1 MAPASRDDGTGGA
14 YARAPRTHD
23 AEITEVGPGTPC
35 GELMR
40 RYWHPV
46 EMSERLGI
54 KPMNIRV
61 LGEDLVLFRDLKGRT
76 GLITPR
82 CIHRGAPMY
91 YAKVEDAGIRCPY
104 HGWLFDTEGKCLDQ
118 PCETDRPEFRARC
131 RQPWYPVE
139 ERYGLVFAYLGPP
152 AKKPLLPRWAPFE
165 DIAPDQKI
173 VTDAA
178 SFSVGGDD
186 TEELIPWNWLQD
198 WENTMDP
205 FHVVILHTSFSGPQ
219 FNPEMAV
226 MPNVDW
232 AVTPLGMQYSA
243 YRRMTDG
250 EEMDRVTHVMFP
262 SLRSVPNVQLSH
274 GVAESMGWLV
284 PVDDTHHRTFHI
296 TRMPEDFDGVPLVTA
311 PVLEKKWADMTE
323 DERWRAPGDWEIQMG
338 QGPITLHGE
347 ERLAASDRGVV
358 MLRRLLREQLELVRE
373 GGDPIGVHFDPSV
386 PAYHIGAGNFY
397 RDRMATAGA

>member
-1 MAPASRDDGTGGA
+1 MARTTRDDATGSA
-14 YARAPRTHD
+14 YGRPQQTHD
-23 AEITEVGPGTPC
+23 GELTEVGPGTPC

-40 RYWHPV
+40 RYWHPI
-46 EMSERLGI
+46 EISERLGI
-54 KPMNIRV
+54 KPTNIRV
-61 LGEDLVLFRDLKGRT
+61 LGEDLILFRDLKGRA

-104 HGWLFDTEGKCLDQ
+104 HGWLFDTEGRCLNQ
-118 PCETDRPEFRARC
+118 PCETDRPEFRARS

-139 ERYGLVFAYLGPP
+139 ERYGLIFAYLGPP
-152 AKKPLLPRWAPFE
+152 GKKPVLPRWAPFE
-165 DIAPDQKI
+165 DIASGEKI
-173 VTDAA
+173 VPDAA
-178 SFSVGGDD
+178 SYSVGGDE

-232 AVTPLGMQYSA
+232 APTPLGMRYSA
-243 YRRMTDG
+243 HRELADG
-250 EEMDRVTHVMFP
+250 QEMDRVTHVMFP
-262 SLRSVPNVQLSH
+262 SLRSVPNIQLSD

-296 TRMPEDFDGVPLVTA
+296 TRMPEDFEGVPLVTA
-311 PVLEKKWADMTE
+311 PVLEKKWSDMTE
-323 DERWRAPGDWEIQMG
+323 DERWIAPGDWEIQKG

-347 ERLAASDRGVV
+347 ERLAASDKGVV
-358 MLRRLLREQLELVRE
+358 MLRRLLREQIELVRQ
-373 GGDPIGVHFDPSV
+373 GGDPIGVHFDPSA

-397 RDRMATAGA
+397 RDRMAQADA